1 MSPSSVQLQLTKPK
15 IFKSISKNIEQR
27 DEKLS
32 ISVTTRYEFFR
43 GGSRAAA
50 TSKMECFGIIVAAA
64 LDLPPMNAVIV
75 IFVNMVMLDLD

>member
-1 MSPSSVQLQLTKPK
+1 MVENEQANLVTLTNLGNDSV
-15 IFKSISKNIEQR
+15 N
-27 DEKLS
+27 
-32 ISVTTRYEFFR
+32 R

-50 TSKMECFGIIVAAA
+50 TSKMECFVIIVAAA